1 MLESDKK
8 EIEKQHYLDIVYGL
22 RRRLDEMLE
31 HYNINYD
38 TNTVKI
44 NGGDPDGIRALKT
57 FYNKLDFLTGGLING
72 QIPTVDEKALNGT
85 YVDLQMTL
93 NKLYTDGYKN

>member
-31 HYNINYD
+31 H
-38 TNTVKI
+38 
-44 NGGDPDGIRALKT
+44 
-57 FYNKLDFLTGGLING
+57 
-72 QIPTVDEKALNGT
+72 
-85 YVDLQMTL
+85 
-93 NKLYTDGYKN
+93 